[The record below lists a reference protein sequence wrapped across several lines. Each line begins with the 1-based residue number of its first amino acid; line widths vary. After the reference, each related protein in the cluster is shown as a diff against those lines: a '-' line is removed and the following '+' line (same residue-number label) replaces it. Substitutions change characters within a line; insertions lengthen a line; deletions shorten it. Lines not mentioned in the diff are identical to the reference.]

1 MNIDDAFSTA
11 YHPWEKEENPQSYQQ
26 LPQKYINEAP
36 KRHILGLVGGNEVSL
51 IKGNMVDLESDLR
64 GINIPNTFCP
74 QRQYQAPQPS
84 TAKQAEILRKN
95 TKIDTQIDVRPQH
108 LPEYQMWAYPAT
120 FTPQPIKSEVCKNPE
135 KY

>member
-1 MNIDDAFSTA
+1 MNIDDVFSTA

-51 IKGNMVDLESDLR
+51 IKGNIVDLESDLR

-84 TAKQAEILRKN
+84 TAKQAMHHPPRDQAELGQLGR
-95 TKIDTQIDVRPQH
+95 QQQ
-108 LPEYQMWAYPAT
+108 E
-120 FTPQPIKSEVCKNPE
+120 NPLL
-135 KY
+135 